1 MYVCICMFSTY
12 TYMCKIC
19 DPHWSFFI
27 QIHFILVP
35 FILVLCGFAL
45 TILTAG
51 PWEKWEIGLWG
62 MWGIS
67 MTLGWAA
74 RPKKRIALCSSCA
87 AFKIEPSEW
96 FWLNSFEKISLKT
109 IMLHC
114 RHSLFER
121 YVAWEPSFIF
131 LNHRKVAGLWLRGQR
146 CLL

>member
-1 MYVCICMFSTY
+1 MCVYMYMFYTY

-27 QIHFILVP
+27 QIYFILVL
-35 FILVLCGFAL
+35 FIPVLCGFAL

-51 PWEKWEIGLWG
+51 SWEKWELGLWG
-62 MWGIS
+62 IWGSS

-74 RPKKRIALCSSCA
+74 RPTKRIALWSSCA

-96 FWLNSFEKISLKT
+96 FWLHSLEKISLKT
-109 IMLHC
+109 IMLQC
-114 RHSLFER
+114 KHSPSER
-121 YVAWEPSFIF
+121 YVTWEPSFIF
-131 LNHRKVAGLWLRGQR
+131 PDHRGVPGLWLRGQH